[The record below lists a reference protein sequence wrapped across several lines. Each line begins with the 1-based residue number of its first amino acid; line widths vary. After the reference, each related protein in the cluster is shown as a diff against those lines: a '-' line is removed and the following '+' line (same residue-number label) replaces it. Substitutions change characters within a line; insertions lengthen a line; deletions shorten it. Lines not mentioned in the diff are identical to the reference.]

1 MRGRNQALVLA
12 VLLCAIGTLTVSRL
26 AGAPAQQEDLWAEA
40 RAAGMQDVTF
50 PSGSLKLHGAIYKPS
65 GAGPFP
71 AVLYNHGSGPNANR
85 DMPELGKLFT
95 ARGYVL
101 FIPHRRGH
109 GRSADQ
115 GVLITNT
122 LTEERKTRGV
132 ESWSRLLVKAH
143 ETEQLDDQV
152 AAFAWLKQQPF
163 VDVRRMAIAGCSFGG
178 IQTVLAAERSLGARA
193 GVDFAGAAMTWA
205 DSPHMQARLKAAVRS
220 ATIPLYFL
228 QAEND
233 YDTAPSRELAA
244 EAERAK
250 KPHLMKIFPPFGKT
264 NEEGHGGFCRQ
275 AGAVWGESVF
285 AFLDAHMPR

>member
-1 MRGRNQALVLA
+1 MRVRNQALTLA
-12 VLLCAIGTLTVSRL
+12 VFLGAIGAITNSRL
-26 AGAPAQQEDLWAEA
+26 AAQQAEQQDLWAEA
-40 RAAGMQDVTF
+40 RAAGMQDVMF
-50 PSGSLKLHGAIYKPS
+50 PSGSLKLHGAIYRPS
-65 GAGPFP
+65 GPGPFP

-85 DMPELGKLFT
+85 DMPDLGKMFT

-115 GVLITNT
+115 GALITT
-122 LTEERKTRGV
+122 VLAEERKTRGV
-132 ESWSRLLVKAH
+132 DSWSRLLVKAH

-152 AAFAWLKQQPF
+152 AAFTWLKQQPF
-163 VDVRRMAIAGCSFGG
+163 VDARRMAIAGCSFGG
-178 IQTVLAAERSLGARA
+178 IQTVLAAERNLGARA

-205 DSPHMQARLKAAVRS
+205 DSPHMQARLKAAVRN

-233 YDTAPSRELAA
+233 YDTSPSRELAA
-244 EAERAK
+244 EAQRAK
-250 KPHLMKIFPPFGKT
+250 KPHLMRIFPPFGTT

-275 AGAVWGESVF
+275 AGAVWGDSVF
-285 AFLDAHMPR
+285 GFLEAYMPR